1 MVVALVVAVA
11 AIHHGVALL
20 DKFFPFATLVAGIA
34 YLIAWVIIFCLV
46 AGIAYLIAWV
56 IIFWIIVGI
65 EPSHGV
71 FAITAGFV

>member
-34 YLIAWVIIFCLV
+34 YLIAWVIV
-46 AGIAYLIAWV
+46 
-56 IIFWIIVGI
+56 FWIIVGI

-71 FAITAGFV
+71 FAITAGFVQPIGFEAVFLEFGF